1 MPGSFPLRSEQ
12 HPIWAPC
19 TYISIKG
26 GCRHG
31 VRPLCAYSSS
41 IYSITSCTRH
51 CSSRQSWLMVWG
63 DTLPPCFMAQKF
75 DSGKHSFPHRRS
87 RPFPSWSGTAARS
100 LSLADTPFVQ
110 NQYIKSQRGYLFE
123 FDVLSHGYSA
133 LSPAAA
139 GFVANKI
146 AEYFGECR
154 EVRNDRDCDCFK
166 VWMRK
171 EESRT
176 KADICVY

>member
-1 MPGSFPLRSEQ
+1 M
-12 HPIWAPC
+12 
-19 TYISIKG
+19 
-26 GCRHG
+26 
-31 VRPLCAYSSS
+31 
-41 IYSITSCTRH
+41 
-51 CSSRQSWLMVWG
+51 
-63 DTLPPCFMAQKF
+63 
-75 DSGKHSFPHRRS
+75 
-87 RPFPSWSGTAARS
+87 ARS
-100 LSLADTPFVQ
+100 LLLADTPFVQ
-110 NQYIKSQRGYLFE
+110 NQYIKSQRGYLLE
-123 FDVLSHGYSA
+123 YNVLSHGYSA